1 MSGPSASIPRPAMSG
16 KAGDRCRS
24 RPPPLSVK
32 SRGHPLF
39 RPSPRAG
46 ISRAEGVSRFLWRTS
61 ASGRPASFAV
71 TGPAPSTSGRATAG
85 VWKRSPNRSLTMC
98 SPGSV
103 PSSHRQHGQPMN
115 PLSREGP
122 SRARCPPRFHFPYA
136 ETPAYACA
144 GKCLTFG
151 NQGVETVAG
160 WLPASLAVSGPKKAA
175 GFGQR
180 RERAAELRF
189 SPWTAV
195 RRCKA
200 FVCSGRIDGD
210 D

>member
-16 KAGDRCRS
+16 KAGGRCRS

-46 ISRAEGVSRFLWRTS
+46 ISRAEEASRFLWKTPAR
-61 ASGRPASFAV
+61 GRPASFAA
-71 TGPAPSTSGRATAG
+71 TGPAPSTSRRGTAG
-85 VWKRSPNRSLTMC
+85 VWKRSPTRSLTMC

-103 PSSHRQHGQPMN
+103 PSSHKQHGQPMN
-115 PLSREGP
+115 PLSREDP

-136 ETPAYACA
+136 ETPAYASA

-151 NQGVETVAG
+151 NWGVEAVAG
-160 WLPASLAVSGPKKAA
+160 RLPASLVGSVPKKAA
-175 GFGQR
+175 GVWPQT
-180 RERAAELRF
+180 RAG
-189 SPWTAV
+189 W
-195 RRCKA
+195 
-200 FVCSGRIDGD
+200 
-210 D
+210 